1 MRGFESAGEGV
12 GWMTEVKLIQG
23 MLEKNSSESASS
35 PSSIEEAASQ
45 FVATKTTYHP
55 MNVDYHEAYER
66 FVNTDTILNHGGKS

>member
-35 PSSIEEAASQ
+35 PSSIEEAAFARSH
-45 FVATKTTYHP
+45 AS
-55 MNVDYHEAYER
+55 AA
-66 FVNTDTILNHGGKS
+66 HGRYASNGMRQSSVQ